1 MLLLV
6 IMVYN
11 LFLKQGVNMDILI
24 GGGGKVGYNLAK
36 ILSKQHNITIIDNNL
51 NSLNYINESLDV
63 LTIAGDLKE
72 TLTYNSLDKNYDFY
86 LAITNDDETNIISSF
101 LIDDFTDIKEK
112 IARIKNTSYSLSSI
126 NKKANIKNMIY
137 SYTITASHIEKL
149 LFFPQA
155 NNVKE
160 IISTDI
166 FLLSVE
172 SEIDIEIEK
181 LNEDYLKIIAIVRDE
196 KIIFDENKILKGDLV
211 YLISPK
217 EKKEI
222 LKILAPSQ
230 KDSIEN
236 ILIFGTDPLAIEI
249 AKKLNK
255 YDLNIKM
262 IEKDTTKAHKA
273 AKILQEEVM
282 IINSSFEDETLF
294 KSENL
299 NINDMSIAATRF
311 DENNIM
317 KSLIAKKY
325 GIKKTVCINNNPSYH
340 SIMHSLH
347 LPVVRGPKINT
358 MFKILETLDSKDII
372 FEQFFMGFEGKLF
385 IKKLYFNKTIKLPK
399 ENAKFI
405 LIRNNQLIE
414 IKNTIETKQGDILLY
429 FNTSGNRSWIENL

>member
-1 MLLLV
+1 
-6 IMVYN
+6 
-11 LFLKQGVNMDILI
+11 MDILI

-36 ILSKQHNITIIDNNL
+36 ILSKQHNITVIDSNS
-51 NSLNYINESLDV
+51 NSLNNINESLDV
-63 LTIAGDLKE
+63 LTVLGDLRE
-72 TLTYNSLDKNYDFY
+72 TLTYNDLDKNYDFY
-86 LAITNDDETNIISSF
+86 LAVTNDDETNIISSF
-101 LIDDFTDIKEK
+101 LVDDFTNIKEK

-126 NKKANIKNMIY
+126 NTKADIKNMIY

-160 IISTDI
+160 IISTNM
-166 FLLSVE
+166 FLLSIE
-172 SEIDIEIEK
+172 SEIDIETET
-181 LNEDYLKIIAIVRDE
+181 LNEDYLKIIAVIRDE

-211 YLISPK
+211 YLICPK

-222 LKILAPSQ
+222 LKILAPSC
-230 KDSIEN
+230 KETIEN
-236 ILIFGTDPLAIEI
+236 ILIFGADPLAVEI

-255 YDLNIKM
+255 YNLNIKI

-273 AKILQEEVM
+273 AKTLQEEVM
-282 IINSSFEDETLF
+282 VINSSFEDENLF
-294 KSENL
+294 RSENL
-299 NINDMSIAATRF
+299 NTNDISIAATRF

-347 LPVVRGPKINT
+347 LPVIRGPKINT
-358 MFKILETLDSKDII
+358 IFKILETIDSKDII
-372 FEQFFMGFEGKLF
+372 YEQFFMGFEGKLF
-385 IKKLYFNKTIKLPK
+385 IKKIYFTKTIKLPK

-405 LIRNNQLIE
+405 IIRNNQLIE
-414 IKNTIETKQGDILLY
+414 IKNEFQTQEGDTLLY
-429 FNTSGNRSWIENL
+429 FNTSGNRLWIENL